1 VKLDRSAEVLHHFG
15 TRLHHRIPSSCL
27 RGTGQVKPHLYGPG
41 PVLRYR
47 VVSRCRVLSVRP
59 SLPGTARKRAAAG
72 DAHCRLH
79 VTRGPRKF
87 WSDCN

>member
-1 VKLDRSAEVLHHFG
+1 MKSDRSAEVLHHFG

-47 VVSRCRVLSVRP
+47 VITLSVGAVSCP
-59 SLPGTARKRAAAG
+59 SARLSQGQRASVQRRAMRIVG
-72 DAHCRLH
+72 CM
-79 VTRGPRKF
+79 
-87 WSDCN
+87 